1 MARTVS
7 PTIDKFITVW
17 EANVLSNIFE
27 HYDLVNYISAED
39 AESVRDIAGTVCGRI
54 EQHFGN
60 NMDDHIKEKMSD
72 FRTALIKSADKMSH
86 SIFHD
91 QHKQKLEIALSEF
104 NDYLQLKF

>member
-1 MARTVS
+1 MARAVS

-39 AESVRDIAGTVCGRI
+39 AESIRDIAGTVCGRI
-54 EQHFGN
+54 EKHFGN
-60 NMDDHIKEKMSD
+60 NMDDRIKEKMSD
-72 FRTALIKSADKMSH
+72 FRTELVKSAENMQNSV
-86 SIFHD
+86 FHD
-91 QHKQKLEIALSEF
+91 NYKQKLDIALSEF